1 MYGWISGE
9 VWLQG
14 CYQDFVSLHSLAPS
28 SIIFYY
34 NLGLSFYDYG
44 RSCGNG
50 MDGVREES
58 VPGRR
63 GRAWGMW
70 STGEKRRGVWDSLK
84 IDIYSRRQI

>member
-1 MYGWISGE
+1 
-9 VWLQG
+9 
-14 CYQDFVSLHSLAPS
+14 
-28 SIIFYY
+28 
-34 NLGLSFYDYG
+34 
-44 RSCGNG
+44 